1 MGTGQCRGFRG
12 QGWTGQGQEARDR
25 LIGRVSAWGALRT
38 AFAWPVAPVVRA
50 GGQCPGAWGPRQG
63 SVGCGLGP
71 LGLSLKGVLVGTSLA
86 ICRHRLGLAGEEG
99 GSSARVSKAPGGEAS
114 DTENE
119 MQPAR
124 PSMLPA
130 ASPARPR
137 LSPLELVTLAAEHCD
152 HDSAIPV
159 VTAAHGAPDCRSRA
173 AARSPEN
180 GPPCWRAA
188 GCGRRGA
195 ESPSRGCPRGHSPL
209 LPASLTGPSA
219 DAPPDCLRAPFSLR
233 MSFFIK

>member
-1 MGTGQCRGFRG
+1 M
-12 QGWTGQGQEARDR
+12 
-25 LIGRVSAWGALRT
+25 
-38 AFAWPVAPVVRA
+38 
-50 GGQCPGAWGPRQG
+50 
-63 SVGCGLGP
+63 
-71 LGLSLKGVLVGTSLA
+71 GTSLA

-130 ASPARPR
+130 ASLARPR

-152 HDSAIPV
+152 HDSAFPV
-159 VTAAHGAPDCRSRA
+159 VTAAHGAPDRRSRA

-180 GPPCWRAA
+180 GPPCWLAV
-188 GCGRRGA
+188 GCGRRGL
-195 ESPSRGCPRGHSPL
+195 SPRLGAARVATPRCSP
-209 LPASLTGPSA
+209 PPSQGPLRT
-219 DAPPDCLRAPFSLR
+219 PPQTAFGLRFR
-233 MSFFIK
+233 

>member
-1 MGTGQCRGFRG
+1 M
-12 QGWTGQGQEARDR
+12 
-25 LIGRVSAWGALRT
+25 
-38 AFAWPVAPVVRA
+38 
-50 GGQCPGAWGPRQG
+50 
-63 SVGCGLGP
+63 GCGLGP

-114 DTENE
+114 DTENK

-130 ASPARPR
+130 ASPARLR

-159 VTAAHGAPDCRSRA
+159 VTAAHGTPDRRSRA

-180 GPPCWRAA
+180 RPLCWRAA
-188 GCGRRGA
+188 GCG
-195 ESPSRGCPRGHSPL
+195 
-209 LPASLTGPSA
+209 
-219 DAPPDCLRAPFSLR
+219 LRAPRGRVPVSGLPAWPLPAAPRLPHRALCGRPPRLPSGSVFVKDVVFHKMMLCT
-233 MSFFIK
+233 KWW

>member
-1 MGTGQCRGFRG
+1 M
-12 QGWTGQGQEARDR
+12 
-25 LIGRVSAWGALRT
+25 
-38 AFAWPVAPVVRA
+38 
-50 GGQCPGAWGPRQG
+50 
-63 SVGCGLGP
+63 GCGLGP

-130 ASPARPR
+130 ASLARPR

-159 VTAAHGAPDCRSRA
+159 VTAAHGAPDRRSRA

-195 ESPSRGCPRGHSPL
+195 ESPSRGCLRGHSLL

-233 MSFFIK
+233 TSFFIK